1 MFKTLHFK
9 SLFLLL
15 CLIIGGSSSAW
26 GEETYSLTPN
36 QSSTGSNAT
45 SYITTLT
52 EFTHN
57 GISWKMNYWNPN
69 SLQIKTNESTSTNEF
84 RFYNTSAFSGRITQV
99 TIKFSALTV
108 SDASKLMFIGGTTP
122 VTSTSGG
129 TAGTWN
135 SSTKTLTW
143 TPDAN
148 SNYTCFAFY
157 QNGKAASGTNK
168 LATSDAIVVTY
179 TSAALSSIAVTTP
192 PTTIDY
198 KVGEAFSSDGMV
210 VTGTYSDAST
220 KAISGYTMAIG
231 ETALSDG
238 DVLNSA
244 GSKTVTITYDGKT
257 CTQDITVHALS
268 SISLSGTYPIS
279 FTEKDEFSH
288 EGLVVTANYDD
299 NSTKEVTSEVTFSG
313 YDMNTVG
320 QQTVTVSYAPYEGA
334 TPVTTNYNISVNAG
348 TKYTVT
354 FDACNGSCSTESLT
368 ESAYKGGVVVPE
380 ATMSGWEFYGW
391 AETKQNQET
400 TVAPIVTE
408 VGEIYNPTTNITLYA
423 VYKIVDSTTKTIT
436 GTNLTGSATTA
447 TLLHSDHPI
456 TYKISSKNDYSNP
469 LRVYKNNSLTIAG
482 ANITKIVLVGNDNSY
497 PISNLGVSNN
507 GTYSNGIWTGN
518 STEVVF
524 SAANQARVS
533 SIQVTYTTNTTSYTS
548 LPAPK
553 AILSFD
559 SEEYVGVL
567 GGTFTAPILT
577 NTNNVTVAYSSS
589 NTSVASVDPSTGNV
603 TLVGEGSTV
612 ITAAFTGNESFR
624 ANSASYELTVR
635 YGTIAQLK
643 ELTSD
648 GTEVTFSAELTNA
661 VITYVNDDYAY
672 IQDATAAIMVKCS
685 NHGLKAGNTITSI
698 EGIVKAPNQIDQISA
713 ITEKTMGE
721 TGAIPTA
728 EEKTLAEIITAGTE
742 YDGKLVTVNTATV
755 SNSMEITDASGAS
768 ISDDNGT
775 TSFNLYAPNK
785 GITVNAS
792 EIGNFTGYVSIYN
805 GSTYRLN
812 LYEQSQ
818 IVLTQNAARDQELSF
833 DEEDIVL
840 DEETTDYNDFIG
852 QDVKGAQGTVTYAI
866 DGDAIGA
873 VDNDGFVELNGTC
886 GTATV
891 TATAAAI
898 TKEVDGIPTPYK
910 AATKSYTITVRPR
923 YSVAF
928 YVNGVEEIRREASYG
943 EGVTVPSPAQL
954 GDYYFVG
961 WSTAAVETTDE
972 APSMPAIG
980 ATVYPEDNNG
990 KYYAVYA
997 TKTVGEDQEI
1007 KYTNSGAQ
1015 GTDATTGI
1023 TAEGNINTTSSN
1035 GNPGNSFGLTS
1046 SSNKTITLTNIDAS
1060 EATSAYIKFDY
1071 RLAKSGTSFSS
1082 LTVSQFNSNNQT
1094 LGTATQITGSDQTY
1108 HTTSEMSI
1116 NTNCTK
1122 ITIVCNPAS
1131 STYNTYVD
1139 NIIISITKPSIAYAG
1154 YTTSIPT
1161 PSITLGGIAGA
1172 TETDY
1177 KFATFSADQAVVFTD
1192 DVTVYAVSV
1201 DENNNLVKTELTK
1214 DDYFVVGANS
1224 DGIVSGGYYVP
1235 ANTGVMLRS
1244 TGTSS
1249 NYYFAATDESV
1260 TIPTNMMIAGTNTV
1274 PSETDYKYYKL
1285 TYEDA
1290 SHAHIGFYWGAEEG
1304 APFMTK
1310 KGKAYLRLPKTVNA
1324 RGFSLFDDDYTTT
1337 GISTMHNSEFIMHNE
1352 VYNLNGQRVDNLKK
1366 GGLYIVNGKK
1376 VVIK

>member
-1 MFKTLHFK
+1 M
-9 SLFLLL
+9 
-15 CLIIGGSSSAW
+15 
-26 GEETYSLTPN
+26 E
-36 QSSTGSNAT
+36 
-45 SYITTLT
+45 
-52 EFTHN
+52 
-57 GISWKMNYWNPN
+57 
-69 SLQIKTNESTSTNEF
+69 
-84 RFYNTSAFSGRITQV
+84 NT
-99 TIKFSALTV
+99 
-108 SDASKLMFIGGTTP
+108 
-122 VTSTSGG
+122 
-129 TAGTWN
+129 
-135 SSTKTLTW
+135 
-143 TPDAN
+143 
-148 SNYTCFAFY
+148 
-157 QNGKAASGTNK
+157 
-168 LATSDAIVVTY
+168 
-179 TSAALSSIAVTTP
+179 
-192 PTTIDY
+192 
-198 KVGEAFSSDGMV
+198 
-210 VTGTYSDAST
+210 
-220 KAISGYTMAIG
+220 
-231 ETALSDG
+231 
-238 DVLNSA
+238 
-244 GSKTVTITYDGKT
+244 
-257 CTQDITVHALS
+257 
-268 SISLSGTYPIS
+268 
-279 FTEKDEFSH
+279 
-288 EGLVVTANYDD
+288 D
-299 NSTKEVTSEVTFSG
+299 N
-313 YDMNTVG
+313 
-320 QQTVTVSYAPYEGA
+320 
-334 TPVTTNYNISVNAG
+334 
-348 TKYTVT
+348 
-354 FDACNGSCSTESLT
+354 
-368 ESAYKGGVVVPE
+368 
-380 ATMSGWEFYGW
+380 
-391 AETKQNQET
+391 
-400 TVAPIVTE
+400 
-408 VGEIYNPTTNITLYA
+408 
-423 VYKIVDSTTKTIT
+423 
-436 GTNLTGSATTA
+436 
-447 TLLHSDHPI
+447 
-456 TYKISSKNDYSNP
+456 
-469 LRVYKNNSLTIAG
+469 
-482 ANITKIVLVGNDNSY
+482 
-497 PISNLGVSNN
+497 
-507 GTYSNGIWTGN
+507 
-518 STEVVF
+518 
-524 SAANQARVS
+524 
-533 SIQVTYTTNTTSYTS
+533 
-548 LPAPK
+548 
-553 AILSFD
+553 
-559 SEEYVGVL
+559 
-567 GGTFTAPILT
+567 
-577 NTNNVTVAYSSS
+577 
-589 NTSVASVDPSTGNV
+589 
-603 TLVGEGSTV
+603 
-612 ITAAFTGNESFR
+612 
-624 ANSASYELTVR
+624 
-635 YGTIAQLK
+635 
-643 ELTSD
+643 
-648 GTEVTFSAELTNA
+648 
-661 VITYVNDDYAY
+661 
-672 IQDATAAIMVKCS
+672 
-685 NHGLKAGNTITSI
+685 
-698 EGIVKAPNQIDQISA
+698 
-713 ITEKTMGE
+713 
-721 TGAIPTA
+721 
-728 EEKTLAEIITAGTE
+728 
-742 YDGKLVTVNTATV
+742 
-755 SNSMEITDASGAS
+755 SGAS

-792 EIGNFTGYVSIYN
+792 EIGNFTGFVSIYN

-818 IVLTQNAARDQELSF
+818 IVLTQNAAREQELSF
-833 DEEDIVL
+833 DEDAIVL

-852 QDVKGAQGTVTYAI
+852 QAVNGAQGTVTYAI
-866 DGDAIGA
+866 DGDAIGI
-873 VDNDGFVELNGTC
+873 VDNDGIVVLNGTC

-898 TKEVDGIPTPYK
+898 TKEVDGIPTPYR

-923 YSVAF
+923 YSVVFA
-928 YVNGVEEIRREASYG
+928 VNGVEETLREASFG

-961 WSTAAVETTDE
+961 WSTAVVETTDE

-1023 TAEGNINTTSSN
+1023 TAAGNINTTSSN

-1108 HTTSEMSI
+1108 HTTSEIAI

-1131 STYNTYVD
+1131 SQYNTFVD
-1139 NIIISITKPSIAYAG
+1139 NITISITKPSIAYAG

-1235 ANTGVMLRS
+1235 AYTGVMLRS

-1260 TIPTNMMIAGTNTV
+1260 TIPTNMMIAGTGNV
-1274 PSETDYKYYKL
+1274 PTETDYKYYKL

-1324 RGFSLFDDDYTTT
+1324 RGFSLFDDDDTTT
-1337 GISTMHNSEFIMHNE
+1337 GIEMISSVMNNGE